1 VHGSDNDHSTP
12 PPPPS
17 RDMPKEDINALPI
30 RAYTGQ
36 VHVVDDPKQ
45 VHDAV
50 KRLRR
55 DRVLGF
61 DTETRPAFQRGQSYL
76 PALIQMAS
84 AEAVWLFHL
93 RRIEYPNDLW
103 ALLEDEAILK
113 VGVSLAYDVKQLQ
126 LLDAFESGGFLDLT
140 EISAPLGYK
149 SAGLRNLAA
158 NLLGFRI
165 SKGPKTSNWEREPLT
180 EAQITYA
187 ATDAWVGRELY
198 LKLHA
203 LERQAALQ
211 E

>member
-1 VHGSDNDHSTP
+1 MHGNDDDHSTP
-12 PPPPS
+12 DPPPS

-36 VHVVDDPKQ
+36 VHVVDNPKQ
-45 VHDAV
+45 LHDAV

-76 PALIQMAS
+76 PALMQMAS

-93 RRIEYPNDLW
+93 RRVEYPNELW
-103 ALLEDEAILK
+103 ALLADETILK

-126 LLDAFESGGFLDLT
+126 LLDAFEPRGFLDLT

-165 SKGPKTSNWEREPLT
+165 SKGPKTSNWEREPLS
-180 EAQITYA
+180 EAQVTYA

-203 LERQAALQ
+203 LERQAGG
-211 E
+211 